1 MTECSWPWTSPPA
14 DLWGLTLSMRLL
26 ILQFTSTT
34 LQILW
39 WRLVVAMSIS
49 KMLHLLLPGPGSCEG
64 HLLLDLRAGLCLLTV
79 LGVVAINEPGLS
91 LLFLQSKQRLSQV
104 LLLQSDLLGLLL
116 LPEQDGDE
124 VPDFCSSS
132 LPTLAC
138 WYSALGE
145 GVLRLSV
152 GAYSALSGGV
162 LRSQWGRVWFSVCC
176 SCSSIGLCSV

>member
-1 MTECSWPWTSPPA
+1 
-14 DLWGLTLSMRLL
+14 
-26 ILQFTSTT
+26 
-34 LQILW
+34 
-39 WRLVVAMSIS
+39 MSIS
-49 KMLHLLLPGPGSCEG
+49 KMASFLLHLLLPEPGSCEG

-138 WYSALGE
+138 
-145 GVLRLSV
+145 
-152 GAYSALSGGV
+152 
-162 LRSQWGRVWFSVCC
+162 
-176 SCSSIGLCSV
+176 

>member
-1 MTECSWPWTSPPA
+1 M
-14 DLWGLTLSMRLL
+14 
-26 ILQFTSTT
+26 
-34 LQILW
+34 
-39 WRLVVAMSIS
+39 
-49 KMLHLLLPGPGSCEG
+49 
-64 HLLLDLRAGLCLLTV
+64 LDLRAGLCLLTV

-91 LLFLQSKQRLSQV
+91 LPFLHSKQKLSQV
-104 LLLQSDLLGLLL
+104 LLLQSDLIGLLL

-176 SCSSIGLCSV
+176 SYSSIGLCSPTRIIIRVTSSLVINVVGGVSLPTRLIHACISSRTRLL